1 MSWKELVQT
10 LHFIDSTNS
19 KYSRGGGEEYIS
31 EGRRY
36 NPKGIYSRL
45 GDIFQKS
52 GGYIPEG
59 RDIFQKRI
67 YSRGGVDIFQGLHY
81 QNSRNSRK
89 LGHFATLSYSGH
101 IRDHNVK
108 KG

>member
-19 KYSRGGGEEYIS
+19 KYSRGGREEYIS
-31 EGRRY
+31 E
-36 NPKGIYSRL
+36 IV
-45 GDIFQKS
+45 Q

-59 RDIFQKRI
+59 VIYSRRVGDIFQ
-67 YSRGGVDIFQGLHY
+67 RGGYIQGDDIFQERGEIFQRLQY

-101 IRDHNVK
+101 IGDHNVK
-108 KG
+108 KGINS